1 MPQEQSTPSRLAP
14 LTLVA
19 AGVASA
25 VTTVVIARF
34 GLAGTI
40 LGAALAPVLVALV
53 GEGVRRPAERVRS
66 GTTSVVTRAPR
77 EPRRPRFSL
86 DRVSWRRVG
95 AIGVVS
101 FAAVVAAFTVFDLT
115 RGESPVSERGT
126 TFFTPRSDGGEEPA
140 PAPAGPGEQETPP
153 APPPPSTDTQ
163 PPPTV
168 TEPPPPPTTTE
179 PAPPTETAPPAG

>member
-1 MPQEQSTPSRLAP
+1 MPEEQSTPSRLAP

-19 AGVASA
+19 AGIASA

-53 GEGVRRPAERVRS
+53 GESVRRPAERVRS
-66 GTTSVVTRAPR
+66 GTTSLGTRARR
-77 EPRRPRFSL
+77 EPSRPRFSL
-86 DRVSWRRVG
+86 DRVSWGRVA
-95 AIGVVS
+95 AIGVFA

-126 TFFTPRSDGGEEPA
+126 TFFTPRSGDGGEEPA
-140 PAPAGPGEQETPP
+140 PGPSGPGEQETPP
-153 APPPPSTDTQ
+153 AAPPPPTGTQ

-168 TEPPPPPTTTE
+168 TEPPPTTTD
-179 PAPPTETAPPAG
+179 PAPQTETAPPAG